1 MVYGPVAHAV
11 SGVNALNTSAGDIYR
26 LINGSEKAVP
36 DTSFWAF
43 ADVRDGVSSSLSK
56 ISTAPLTTT
65 LQSLKLTFWPL
76 RSHRP
81 PDSDT

>member
-43 ADVRDGVSSSLSK
+43 ADVRDGTSPFLSM
-56 ISTAPLTTT
+56 ISIISLTTL
-65 LQSLKLTFWPL
+65 LQSLKLMFWPL

-81 PDSDT
+81 PASDT